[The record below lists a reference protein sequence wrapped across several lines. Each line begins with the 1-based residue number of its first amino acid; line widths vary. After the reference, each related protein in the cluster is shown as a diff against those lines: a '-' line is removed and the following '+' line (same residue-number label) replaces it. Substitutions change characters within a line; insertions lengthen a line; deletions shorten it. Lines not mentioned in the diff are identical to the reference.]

1 VTAGAAEPLDEGDRL
16 DAGAFVVD
24 ASGQTVNLR
33 QRMARSQAGLSVLY
47 LLGGG
52 DMGAHKAGRLWCAD
66 SMQDAYILRSLY
78 AKYAQRGVDF
88 IVIAVPPLHHPDGAF
103 PVSAQPLSRAARD
116 SDAHQRAWRTF
127 VDSTLDAE
135 RVGTLPAPALFDAE
149 NMLLGHPDAA
159 RAPASD
165 RGVLPD
171 WWGSLRDPW
180 DEQVYG
186 VPALWLFDRQ
196 GRVVSPPF
204 RGNRYFNGGD
214 IRLAYTLADVDAA
227 IANALTQAH

>member
-1 VTAGAAEPLDEGDRL
+1 MTAGAAEPLDEGDRL
-16 DAGAFVVD
+16 DADAFVVD

-33 QRMARSQAGLSVLY
+33 QRMARSAAGLSVLY

-52 DMGAHKAGRLWCAD
+52 DLGAHKAGRLWCAD
-66 SMQDAYILRSLY
+66 PMQDAYILRSLS

-103 PVSAQPLSRAARD
+103 PVSAQPLLRAARD
-116 SDAHQRAWRTF
+116 SDAYQRAWRAF
-127 VDSTLDAE
+127 VDSTLDAQ

-149 NMLLGHPDAA
+149 HMLLGHPDAA

-165 RGVLPD
+165 RGVLPSG
-171 WWGSLRDPW
+171 GSLRDPW

-186 VPALWLFDRQ
+186 APALWLFGRQ

-204 RGNRYFNGGD
+204 RGKRCFNVGD
-214 IRLAYTLADVDAA
+214 IGLVYTLADVDAA
-227 IANALTQAH
+227 IATALAQAH